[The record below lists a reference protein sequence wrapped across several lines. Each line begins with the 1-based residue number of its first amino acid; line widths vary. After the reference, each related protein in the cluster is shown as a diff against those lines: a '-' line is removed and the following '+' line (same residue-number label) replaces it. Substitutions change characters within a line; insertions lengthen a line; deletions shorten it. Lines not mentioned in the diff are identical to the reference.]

1 MRFLPR
7 EEKFYAD
14 FLKQAHLIQEAV
26 DVLDAAA
33 QIGNSEMVTAAH
45 KLRDIESRGDE
56 IIHDVFTRL
65 NQTFLTPLDPED
77 IHRLASHLDN
87 VLDCLEES
95 AYRISAYPLE
105 PIPEP
110 VTKLTAILVQLS
122 RELLHAFEAL
132 SHDKQIL
139 QHCIEI
145 NRLENDADVVYRVAV
160 AELFRNETNAIE
172 LIKRKEVYEVLE
184 KATDF
189 CEDVADALQEVVVKN
204 S

>member
-33 QIGNSEMVTAAH
+33 HIGNSEMVAAAT
-45 KLRDIESRGDE
+45 KLREIESRGDE

-105 PIPEP
+105 PIPAP
-110 VTKLTAILVQLS
+110 VTKLTAILVLLS
-122 RELLHAFEAL
+122 REMIHAFEAL

-160 AELFRNETNAIE
+160 AELFQTETNAIE

-189 CEDVADALQEVVVKN
+189 CEDVADVLQEVVVKN

>member
-14 FLKQAHLIQEAV
+14 FLKQAHLIREAV
-26 DVLDAAA
+26 GVLDEGAKKGNSHMVAAA
-33 QIGNSEMVTAAH
+33 A
-45 KLRDIESRGDE
+45 KLREIESRGDE
-56 IIHDVFTRL
+56 IIHDIFTRL

-87 VLDCLEES
+87 VLDCVEES

-110 VTKLTAILVQLS
+110 VSKLTSILVQLAT
-122 RELLHAFEAL
+122 ELIHAFEAL

-145 NRLENDADVVYRVAV
+145 NRLENDADIVYRAAV
-160 AELFRNETNAIE
+160 AELFQNETNAIE

-184 KATDF
+184 KASDF

>member
-7 EEKFYAD
+7 EEKFYGD

-26 DVLDAAA
+26 AVLDDGARKGNSHMVAAA
-33 QIGNSEMVTAAH
+33 A
-45 KLRDIESRGDE
+45 KLREIESRGDE
-56 IIHDVFTRL
+56 IIHDIFTRL

-77 IHRLASHLDN
+77 IHSLASHLDN
-87 VLDCLEES
+87 VLDCIEES

-110 VTKLTAILVQLS
+110 VLKLTSILVQLAA
-122 RELLHAFEAL
+122 ELTHAFESL
-132 SHDKQIL
+132 SHDKHIL

-145 NRLENDADVVYRVAV
+145 NRLENEADIVYRTAV
-160 AELFRNETNAIE
+160 AELFQKETNAIE

-184 KATDF
+184 KASDF
-189 CEDVADALQEVVVKN
+189 CEDVADALQEVIVKN

>member
-26 DVLDAAA
+26 GVLDEGAKKGNSHMVAAA
-33 QIGNSEMVTAAH
+33 A
-45 KLRDIESRGDE
+45 KLREIESRGDE
-56 IIHDVFTRL
+56 IIHDIFTRL

-77 IHRLASHLDN
+77 IHSLASHLDN
-87 VLDCLEES
+87 VLDCVEES

-110 VTKLTAILVQLS
+110 VLKLTSILVQLAA
-122 RELLHAFEAL
+122 ELTHAFEAL
-132 SHDKQIL
+132 GHDKQIL
-139 QHCIEI
+139 PHCIEI
-145 NRLENDADVVYRVAV
+145 NRLENEADIVYRTAV
-160 AELFRNETNAIE
+160 AELFQTETNAIE

-184 KATDF
+184 KASDF

>member
-26 DVLDAAA
+26 VVLDAAA
-33 QIGNSEMVTAAH
+33 HIGNSEMVAAAT
-45 KLRDIESRGDE
+45 KLREIESRGDE

-105 PIPEP
+105 PIPAP

-122 RELLHAFEAL
+122 REMIHAFEAL

-160 AELFRNETNAIE
+160 AELFQTETNAIE

-189 CEDVADALQEVVVKN
+189 CEDVADVLQEVVVKN

>member
-26 DVLDAAA
+26 TVLDAAA
-33 QIGNSEMVTAAH
+33 QQGNSHMDTAAER
-45 KLRDIESRGDE
+45 LRDIERRGDE
-56 IIHDVFTRL
+56 IIHDIFTRL

-95 AYRISAYPLE
+95 AYRISGYALE
-105 PIPEP
+105 PIPPP
-110 VTKLTAILVQLS
+110 VSKLTAILVQLS
-122 RELLHAFEAL
+122 RELIHAFEAL

-160 AELFRNETNAIE
+160 AELFQTETNAIE

-189 CEDVADALQEVVVKN
+189 CEDVADVLQEVVVKN

>member
-14 FLKQAHLIQEAV
+14 FLKQAHLIEEAV
-26 DVLDAAA
+26 TVLDAAA
-33 QIGNSEMVTAAH
+33 QIGNSEMVAAAN
-45 KLRDIESRGDE
+45 KLKDIESRGDE

-105 PIPEP
+105 PIPAP

-122 RELLHAFEAL
+122 REMIHAFEAL

-160 AELFRNETNAIE
+160 AELFQTETNAIE

-189 CEDVADALQEVVVKN
+189 CEDVADVLQEVVVKN

>member
-26 DVLDAAA
+26 SVLDEAAKKGNSHMVAAA
-33 QIGNSEMVTAAH
+33 A
-45 KLRDIESRGDE
+45 KLREIESRGDE
-56 IIHDVFTRL
+56 IIHDIFTRL

-87 VLDCLEES
+87 VLDCVEES

-110 VTKLTAILVQLS
+110 VSKLTAILVLLAA
-122 RELLHAFEAL
+122 ELTHAFEAL

-145 NRLENDADVVYRVAV
+145 NRLENDADIVYRAAV
-160 AELFRNETNAIE
+160 AELFQNETNAIE

-184 KATDF
+184 KASDF

>member
-1 MRFLPR
+1 
-7 EEKFYAD
+7 
-14 FLKQAHLIQEAV
+14 
-26 DVLDAAA
+26 VLDAAA
-33 QIGNSEMVTAAH
+33 QIGNSEMVAAAN
-45 KLRDIESRGDE
+45 KLKEIESRGDE

-105 PIPEP
+105 PIPSP

-122 RELLHAFEAL
+122 REMIHAFEAL

-160 AELFRNETNAIE
+160 AELFQTETNAIE

-189 CEDVADALQEVVVKN
+189 CEDVADVLQEVVVKN

>member
-26 DVLDAAA
+26 GVLDEAAKKGNSHMVAAA
-33 QIGNSEMVTAAH
+33 A
-45 KLRDIESRGDE
+45 KLREIESRGDE
-56 IIHDVFTRL
+56 IIHDIFTRL

-87 VLDCLEES
+87 VLDCVEES

-110 VTKLTAILVQLS
+110 VSKLTAILVLLAA
-122 RELLHAFEAL
+122 ELTHAFEAL

-145 NRLENDADVVYRVAV
+145 NRLENDADIVYRAAV
-160 AELFRNETNAIE
+160 AELFQKETNAIE

-184 KATDF
+184 KASDF

>member
-1 MRFLPR
+1 MRLLPR

-14 FLKQAHLIQEAV
+14 FLKQAHLIEEAV
-26 DVLDAAA
+26 TVLDAAA
-33 QIGNSEMVTAAH
+33 HIGNSEMVAAAT
-45 KLRDIESRGDE
+45 KLKEIESRGDE

-110 VTKLTAILVQLS
+110 VTKLTAILVQMS
-122 RELLHAFEAL
+122 REMIHAFEAL
-132 SHDKQIL
+132 SLDKQIL

-160 AELFRNETNAIE
+160 ADLFKTEINAIE

-189 CEDVADALQEVVVKN
+189 CEDVADVLQEVVVKN

>member
-26 DVLDAAA
+26 GVLDAAA
-33 QIGNSEMVTAAH
+33 QKGNSHMVSAATQ
-45 KLRDIESRGDE
+45 LREIESRGDE
-56 IIHDVFTRL
+56 IIHDIFTRL

-105 PIPEP
+105 PIPAP
-110 VTKLTAILVQLS
+110 VTRLTAILVSLS
-122 RELLHAFEAL
+122 KELILAFEAL

-160 AELFRNETNAIE
+160 AELFQTETNAIE

-189 CEDVADALQEVVVKN
+189 CEDVADVLQEVVVKN

>member
-33 QIGNSEMVTAAH
+33 HIGNSEMVAAAA
-45 KLRDIESRGDE
+45 KLREIESRGDE

-105 PIPEP
+105 PIPAP
-110 VTKLTAILVQLS
+110 VTKLTAILVNLS
-122 RELLHAFEAL
+122 REMINAFEAL

-160 AELFRNETNAIE
+160 AELFQNETNAIE

-189 CEDVADALQEVVVKN
+189 CEDVADVLQEVVVKN

>member
-26 DVLDAAA
+26 VVLDAAA
-33 QIGNSEMVTAAH
+33 HIGNSEMVAAAT
-45 KLRDIESRGDE
+45 KLREIESRGDE

-105 PIPEP
+105 PIPAP

-122 RELLHAFEAL
+122 REMIYAFEAL

-160 AELFRNETNAIE
+160 AELFQTETNAIE

-189 CEDVADALQEVVVKN
+189 CEDVADVLQEVVVKN

>member
-14 FLKQAHLIQEAV
+14 FLKQAHLIREAV
-26 DVLDAAA
+26 GVLDEGAKKGNSHMVAAA
-33 QIGNSEMVTAAH
+33 A
-45 KLRDIESRGDE
+45 KLREIESRGDE
-56 IIHDVFTRL
+56 IIHDIFTRL

-87 VLDCLEES
+87 VLDCVEES

-110 VTKLTAILVQLS
+110 VSKLTAILVQLAA
-122 RELLHAFEAL
+122 ELTHAFEAL

-145 NRLENDADVVYRVAV
+145 NRLENDADIVYRAAV
-160 AELFRNETNAIE
+160 AELFQNETNAIE

-184 KATDF
+184 KASDF